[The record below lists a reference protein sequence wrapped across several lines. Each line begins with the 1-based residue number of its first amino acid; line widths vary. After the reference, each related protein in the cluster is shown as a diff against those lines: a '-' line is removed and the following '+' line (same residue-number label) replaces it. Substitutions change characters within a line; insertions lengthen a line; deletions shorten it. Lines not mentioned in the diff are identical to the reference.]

1 MKVQTKQAIFP
12 WVISI
17 TLILIALVILI
28 FEQGRRV
35 NFEPERTLEWK
46 SDGQNMVIV
55 GKNSVISIAPSYY
68 GLESN
73 VLGCLVE
80 THFPNDVVLSELAE
94 RIIWCESRNNTTVC
108 NAEFGCRAGMG
119 LFQLIPSTV
128 KYCEEKLG
136 KKIDP
141 FNAQDNIQCGM
152 WLLENEGT
160 AHWGT
165 SETDWGSW
173 ECWSK

>member
-12 WVISI
+12 WVVSI
-17 TLILIALVILI
+17 TLIIIAIVILI

-35 NFEPERTLEWK
+35 DVEPERTLEGK
-46 SDGQNMVIV
+46 PEGQNMFII
-55 GKNSVISIAPSYY
+55 GQNSISAVVPPYFI
-68 GLESN
+68 LEST

-80 THFPNDVVLSELAE
+80 THFENDVVLSELAE
-94 RIIWCESRNNTTVC
+94 RIIACESGGREAVC
-108 NAEFGCRAGMG
+108 NAEFGCKSGQG

-141 FNAQDNIQCGM
+141 FNTQDNLQCGM

-165 SETDWGSW
+165 SETNWGSW
-173 ECWSK
+173 DCWHE